1 MHFVNNLITTTSH
14 THVSLRGKILGMN
27 THALQ
32 QLFHTAMSF
41 FDNAISTLN
50 EIRALNIASASDE
63 EEMSEEEIKRRRRL
77 KALRWSLVMG
87 VSYAGYKLMRRW
99 LLRRRQLRQMIASGI
114 NPGQSVD
121 AGMGGGEAAHANRY
135 SPYGPPAGGSSYGY
149 GSNNHMHMNGSQY
162 GYDGFRNG
170 GAYGSRY
177 SPYSSSYGGNYGG
190 YGGYSGVNSGA
201 GYFPGY

>member
-1 MHFVNNLITTTSH
+1 
-14 THVSLRGKILGMN
+14 MN

-41 FDNAISTLN
+41 FDNAMSTLN
-50 EIRALNIASASDE
+50 EIRALNMSSASADE

-99 LLRRRQLRQMIASGI
+99 FLRRRQLRQLIASGV
-114 NPGQSVD
+114 NAAEHQGV
-121 AGMGGGEAAHANRY
+121 GVGGIGDGEPTYPNRYTY
-135 SPYGPPAGGSSYGY
+135 SPYGPPARGSSYGQGYGY
-149 GSNNHMHMNGSQY
+149 GSSNHMHMSGSGY
-162 GYDGFRNG
+162 GYDGSAG
-170 GAYGSRY
+170 GAYG
-177 SPYSSSYGGNYGG
+177 YSSPSHYGGGGGGSYYGSSG
-190 YGGYSGVNSGA
+190 YAGA

>member
-1 MHFVNNLITTTSH
+1 
-14 THVSLRGKILGMN
+14 MN

-41 FDNAISTLN
+41 FDNAMSTLN

-99 LLRRRQLRQMIASGI
+99 LLRRRQLRHMIATGV
-114 NPGQSVD
+114 NPAGQSVD
-121 AGMGGGEAAHANRY
+121 AGMGGGEPTHANRY

-149 GSNNHMHMNGSQY
+149 GSSNNMLMNGSQY
-162 GYDGFRNG
+162 VYDGIGTAAG

-177 SPYSSSYGGNYGG
+177 SPYSSSHGGAGNYGGG
-190 YGGYSGVNSGA
+190 YGGYSGGVNDGA

>member
-1 MHFVNNLITTTSH
+1 
-14 THVSLRGKILGMN
+14 MN

-41 FDNAISTLN
+41 FDNAVSTLN
-50 EIRALNIASASDE
+50 EIRALNIASASED
-63 EEMSEEEIKRRRRL
+63 EMSEEEVKRRRRL

-99 LLRRRQLRQMIASGI
+99 LLRRRQLRQMIASGV
-114 NPGQSVD
+114 NNSGYSVD
-121 AGMGGGEAAHANRY
+121 AGIGNGEPAHANRY
-135 SPYGPPAGGSSYGY
+135 SPYGPPAGGSGYGY
-149 GSNNHMHMNGSQY
+149 GHGSQY
-162 GYDGFRNG
+162 GYDGFGSAG
-170 GAYGSRY
+170 GAAYGSRY

-190 YGGYSGVNSGA
+190 GYGGYSGVNSGV

>member
-1 MHFVNNLITTTSH
+1 
-14 THVSLRGKILGMN
+14 MN

-99 LLRRRQLRQMIASGI
+99 LLRRRQLRHMIATGV
-114 NPGQSVD
+114 NPAGQSVD
-121 AGMGGGEAAHANRY
+121 AGMGGGEPTHANRY

-149 GSNNHMHMNGSQY
+149 GSSNNMLMNGSQY
-162 GYDGFRNG
+162 GYDGFG
-170 GAYGSRY
+170 SGDGAYGSRY
-177 SPYSSSYGGNYGG
+177 SPYSPYSSSYGGGNYGG
-190 YGGYSGVNSGA
+190 YGGYSGVNNGA

>member
-1 MHFVNNLITTTSH
+1 
-14 THVSLRGKILGMN
+14 MN

-41 FDNAISTLN
+41 FDNAMSTLN
-50 EIRALNIASASDE
+50 EIRALNMSSASADE

-99 LLRRRQLRQMIASGI
+99 FLRRRQLRQLIASGV
-114 NPGQSVD
+114 NAAEHQGV
-121 AGMGGGEAAHANRY
+121 GVGGIGDGEPTYANRY
-135 SPYGPPAGGSSYGY
+135 SPYGPPARGSSYGQGYGY
-149 GSNNHMHMNGSQY
+149 GSSNHMHMSGSGY
-162 GYDGFRNG
+162 GYGGSAG
-170 GAYGSRY
+170 GAYG
-177 SPYSSSYGGNYGG
+177 YSSPSHYGGGGGGSYYG
-190 YGGYSGVNSGA
+190 SSGA